1 MTIKSEYLRVILMGI
16 NVPAED
22 VIGHFRVRILT
33 LIPQIRI
40 TKSMAMLDLTIS
52 ENIYSRGISMALSNA
67 Y

>member
-1 MTIKSEYLRVILMGI
+1 MTIKSEYLHVIF
-16 NVPAED
+16 
-22 VIGHFRVRILT
+22 GHFRVRILT